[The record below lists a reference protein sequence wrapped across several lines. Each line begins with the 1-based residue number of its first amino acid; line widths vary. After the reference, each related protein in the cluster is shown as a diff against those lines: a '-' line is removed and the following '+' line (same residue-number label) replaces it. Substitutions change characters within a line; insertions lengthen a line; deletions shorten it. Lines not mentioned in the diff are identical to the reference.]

1 MKRFEYKWVVAVTFV
16 LGLFMEIMDTTIVNV
31 AIPTLRRDF
40 NASTAGIEWIV
51 LGYLLALAVFIPASG
66 WIGDRIGTKKT
77 FLFALFTFTTA
88 SALCGQASGLGELI
102 AFRIL
107 QGVGGGMLTPV
118 GTAMLYRAFPPAE
131 RARASTILIVPTVLA
146 PALGPVIGG
155 AIVDN
160 LSWRWMFYVNLP
172 IGIAGFIFG
181 LVFLKEHR
189 EPQAGRFDLPGFALS
204 GAGLA
209 GILYALSQAPEHGWT
224 STSVLVTGLGGLA
237 LMALLVKIETTV
249 AEPMLALRLY
259 KDRIFRNGNFVNSL
273 TYGSFMGFLFL
284 LPQMLQGSFGISA
297 MRTGLTTLPQAM
309 GVIIMSQVAGRL
321 YHTIGPRRLVTF
333 GLTGAGT
340 FTLAFV
346 MLDPGA
352 SLWWVRLLMLLR
364 GCFIAFAFVP
374 LQASTYSN
382 IGPRD
387 TGRASAIFS
396 TQRQSSAALGVAIL
410 ATIFISR
417 SRHSSAATPADAVM
431 HGYHSA
437 FVVAGLLAYLAAIT
451 AFLIIKDADA
461 AATMRPRPKTTA

>member
-1 MKRFEYKWVVAVTFV
+1 MKRIEYKWVVAVTFV

-31 AIPTLRRDF
+31 AIPTLRKDF

-51 LGYLLALAVFIPASG
+51 LGYLLALAIFIPASG

-77 FLFALFTFTTA
+77 FLFALFVFTSA
-88 SALCGQASGLGELI
+88 SALCGLSGSLGQLI
-102 AFRIL
+102 ACRIL

-172 IGIAGFIFG
+172 IGVAGFIFG
-181 LVFLKEHR
+181 FVFLKEHK
-189 EPQAGRFDLPGFALS
+189 EPQAGRFDLPGFLLS
-204 GAGLA
+204 GCGLA
-209 GILYALSQAPEHGWT
+209 GILYALSQAPEHGWL
-224 STSVLVTGLGGLA
+224 SGSVLVTGLGGLI
-237 LMALLVKIETTV
+237 LMAIMVKVETSV

-259 KDRIFRNGNFVNSL
+259 KDRIFRNANFVNTL

-309 GVIIMSQVAGRL
+309 GVILMSQVAGRL
-321 YHTIGPRRLVTF
+321 YHTVGPRRLITS
-333 GLTGAGT
+333 GLIGAGT
-340 FTLAFV
+340 FTMAFAFIE
-346 MLDPGA
+346 PGTN
-352 SLWWVRLLMLLR
+352 LWWVRLLMFLR
-364 GCFIAFAFVP
+364 GCSIAYAFVP

-417 SRHSSAATPADAVM
+417 TNHAAKNGAMADALVS
-431 HGYHSA
+431 GYHAA
-437 FVVAGLLAYLAAIT
+437 FIVAALLAYVAAIT
-451 AFLIIKDADA
+451 AFSIIKDSDA
-461 AATMRPRPKTTA
+461 AATMRPKQAA

>member
-1 MKRFEYKWVVAVTFV
+1 MKKIEYKWVVAVTFV

-31 AIPTLRRDF
+31 AIPTLRKDF
-40 NASTAGIEWIV
+40 HASTAGIEWIV
-51 LGYLLALAVFIPASG
+51 LGYLLALAIFIPASG

-88 SALCGQASGLGELI
+88 SALCGLSGSLGQLI
-102 AFRIL
+102 ACRIL

-172 IGIAGFIFG
+172 IGVAGFIFG
-181 LVFLKEHR
+181 FIFLKEHK
-189 EPQAGRFDLPGFALS
+189 EPTAGRFDLPGFVLS
-204 GAGLA
+204 GSGLA
-209 GILYALSQAPEHGWT
+209 GILYALSQAPVHGWL
-224 STSVLVTGLGGLA
+224 SAPVLVTGLGGVA
-237 LMALLVKIETTV
+237 LMTVMVKVETTV
-249 AEPMLALRLY
+249 KEPMLALRLY
-259 KDRIFRNGNFVNSL
+259 KDRIFRNANFVNTL

-309 GVIIMSQVAGRL
+309 GVIIMSQVSGRL
-321 YHTIGPRRLVTF
+321 YHTIGPRRLITA
-333 GLTGAGT
+333 GLIGAGT

-346 MLDPGA
+346 FIEPGA
-352 SLWWVRLLMLLR
+352 SLWWVRLFMFLR
-364 GCFIAFAFVP
+364 GCSIAYAFVP

-396 TQRQSSAALGVAIL
+396 TQRQSSAALGVAVL

-417 SRHSSAATPADAVM
+417 TNHSAKGMPMPEALVS
-431 HGYHSA
+431 GYHA
-437 FVVAGLLAYLAAIT
+437 AYLIAALLAYVAAIT
-451 AFLIIKDADA
+451 AFSIIRDADA
-461 AATMRPRPKTTA
+461 AATMRPKQKT